1 MMTEYD
7 FMSVVMYPDLTD
19 KDSQKELDVKIN
31 MAIKDKLDFRHQF
44 AQKISITRLNYMYC
58 VLRAM
63 YPGKATIS
71 DPDAFKD
78 KIRQLERIER

>member
-1 MMTEYD
+1 
-7 FMSVVMYPDLTD
+7 
-19 KDSQKELDVKIN
+19 

-78 KIRQLERIER
+78 KIR